1 MKMFKCF
8 SIMAILSLITVFA
21 ETTVVLQN
29 GLNGYNGCQDLFI
42 GNEKLSEFYMDAN
55 DGTAWQLVISKCFC

>member
-1 MKMFKCF
+1 MKMFKYF

-42 GNEKLSEFYMDAN
+42 GNEKLSEYYMDAN
-55 DGTAWQLVISKCFC
+55 DGTSWQLVITKCFC